1 VNSYNPT
8 RIACQRCGMLT
19 ASTLALWVILAGPAY
34 WLADSRG
41 LEGLTISALLCWLP
55 GCVVFFIVGLL
66 GLGNNQAMP
75 FLMGSG
81 LRLFAVLVGAL
92 AINQWR
98 ADLGV
103 REFLSWL
110 IVFYLVTLVVET
122 LLIVK
127 STDSV
132 PMSSSVSPPSH
143 TVPS

>member
-1 VNSYNPT
+1 
-8 RIACQRCGMLT
+8 MLT

-66 GLGNNQAMP
+66 GLGNNQAMAV
-75 FLMGSG
+75 LMGSG
-81 LRLFAVLVGAL
+81 LRMFAVLVGVL

-122 LLIVK
+122 LLIVR
-127 STDSV
+127 SPNATTASI
-132 PMSSSVSPPSH
+132 PASASSNVLPS
-143 TVPS
+143 